1 MATMVRKQVYIE
13 PQQEVALKQWS
24 METGLSEAELIRQA
38 IERWLKEQARQQEHI
53 LAAWQAEKDF
63 ITDLMAQGAVPGG
76 RTWKREDL
84 YDR

>member
-1 MATMVRKQVYIE
+1 MSTMIRKQVYVE
-13 PQQEVALKQWS
+13 HQQETALKQWS
-24 METGLSEAELIRQA
+24 METGLSEAEIIRQA
-38 IERWLKEQARQQEHI
+38 LELWLKEQAQKQQYA

-63 ITDLMAQGAVPGG
+63 IASLMAQGVVAGG

>member
-1 MATMVRKQVYIE
+1 MSTMVRKQVYIE

-24 METGLSEAELIRQA
+24 MESGQSEAEIIRQA
-38 IERWLKEQARQQEHI
+38 IERWLEEQARQQQYV
-53 LAAWQAEKDF
+53 LAAWQAEKAF
-63 ITDLMAQGAVPGG
+63 IADLMAQGVIPGG